1 MTVWSLFFKKKISS
15 TSSLPFLHLIF
26 SFINKM
32 NQEIKAITES
42 FKPISLEEMDGVA
55 LMNRSDTKF
64 ILPKSQISTILQAVI
79 SDYTILEV
87 NQNRVMTYNSLYYDT
102 PDILF
107 YKWHHNG
114 KNNRLKIRI
123 RNYVESKIH
132 FLEVKRKN
140 GKGITKKSR
149 IAVDTF
155 QNNLNTECQKFIEE
169 TTNQVLS
176 LKPVLENKFNRITL
190 VSMAH
195 KERVTID
202 FNLSFE
208 GNTNS
213 KSFDNLV
220 IIELKQEGVNRNS
233 PIYKSLKKH
242 HILPYSI
249 SKYCL
254 GLISLYKDIK
264 YNAFKPQLLK
274 IAKLT
279 A

>member
-1 MTVWSLFFKKKISS
+1 
-15 TSSLPFLHLIF
+15 
-26 SFINKM
+26 M

-42 FKPISLEEMDGVA
+42 FNPISLKEMDGVA

-64 ILPKSQISTILQAVI
+64 ILPKCQISIILQAVL
-79 SDYTILEV
+79 SDYTILEI

-102 PDILF
+102 PDTLF
-107 YKWHHNG
+107 YKWHHNE

-140 GKGITKKSR
+140 GKGVTKKSR
-149 IAVDTF
+149 IPIDGF
-155 QNNLNTECQKFIEE
+155 QNILSPKSLDFIKD
-169 TTNQVLS
+169 TTTHVFS

-190 VSMAH
+190 VSKFH
-195 KERVTID
+195 KERATID
-202 FNLSFE
+202 FNLSFKNNDNE
-208 GNTNS
+208 
-213 KSFDNLV
+213 KSFDNLA
-220 IIELKQEGVNRNS
+220 IIEIKQEGVNRNS
-233 PIYKSLKKH
+233 PIYKSLKKL
-242 HILPYSI
+242 HILPNSI

-254 GLISLYKDIK
+254 GLISLYKDLK

-279 A
+279 K